1 MSSAQGAAPSGTALS
16 ERPRPRSPWDL
27 FLTFTLIALQSFGG
41 ALVIIERTVVDRKRW
56 YDEREFVGIYAISQ
70 VLPGPT
76 GIALCVLMGD
86 HFFGIRGAAAALAG
100 FILIPSLIVLG
111 IAVVFEQFVHVPWV
125 QGALQGMGA
134 ASIGIVLLLAWRLS
148 RTLYGNRI
156 GVIVAALS
164 FVAVALGHWPVG
176 TVVLSIGVGS
186 VWLAWRRAGPAS
198 GGPSSGGPASGG
210 PASGGPAQDS
220 GPSAPGGA

>member
-1 MSSAQGAAPSGTALS
+1 VRPAQAAAPPGTDLEA
-16 ERPRPRSPWDL
+16 RPRPRSPWDL

-41 ALVIIERTVVDRKRW
+41 ALVIIERTVVHSKRW

-111 IAVVFEQFVHVPWV
+111 IAAVFEQFVHVPWV

-156 GVIVAALS
+156 GVVVAALS

-186 VWLAWRRAGPAS
+186 VWLAWRRGGPSS
-198 GGPSSGGPASGG
+198 GGPSSGGPSSGS
-210 PASGGPAQDS
+210 PVRNS

>member
-198 GGPSSGGPASGG
+198 GGPSSGGPSSGGTASGG
-210 PASGGPAQDS
+210 AAQGSDPSPSGGA
-220 GPSAPGGA
+220 

>member
-1 MSSAQGAAPSGTALS
+1 
-16 ERPRPRSPWDL
+16 L